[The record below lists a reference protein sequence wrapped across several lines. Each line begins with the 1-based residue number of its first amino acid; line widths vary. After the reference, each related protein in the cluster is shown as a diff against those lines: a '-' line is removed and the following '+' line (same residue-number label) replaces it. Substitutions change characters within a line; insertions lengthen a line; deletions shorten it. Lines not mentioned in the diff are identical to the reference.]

1 MELEDYETIH
11 LARELA
17 RAKGWDH
24 VIDTIRAALRQEH
37 EALRPQHEAPGT
49 TRRAGDQRAT
59 AQLSA

>member
-24 VIDTIRAALRQEH
+24 VIDTIRDALRREH
-37 EALRPQHEAPGT
+37 EVLRLA
-49 TRRAGDQRAT
+49 RRPDDQPPVRR
-59 AQLSA
+59 LSG